1 MSPDLV
7 ITLLLLGAF
16 ATVAVALS
24 LQGLWSSLVAIPS
37 VLVAAAAA
45 TAWHGPLA
53 DSIETYLGSYRHVL
67 DIVAMLGL
75 FAVVMLPL
83 REITDR
89 ASRRRV
95 EFPAMVERL
104 GAPVAASI
112 AAWIFV
118 CFLATALHVAPF
130 PSGVVQET
138 PDARMLFGLSPDRKW
153 LQFVRGSSMSGPF
166 ANGSS
171 KFDPAADFLVRHALR
186 RIELGNE
193 EGPRVNR

>member
-1 MSPDLV
+1 MSPDLA

-16 ATVAVALS
+16 ATVVVALS
-24 LQGLWSSLVAIPS
+24 LQGLWSSLVAIPT

-53 DSIETYLGSYRHVL
+53 DSFDRYLASYTHVL

-95 EFPAMVERL
+95 EFPTMVERL
-104 GAPVAASI
+104 GAPVAASV

-118 CFLATALHVAPF
+118 CFLATSLQVAPL
-130 PSGVVQET
+130 PPGVVQRT
-138 PDARMLFGLSPDRKW
+138 PEARMFLGIAPDRKW
-153 LQFVRGSSMSGPF
+153 LQFVRGSSVSGPF

-171 KFDPAADFLVRHALR
+171 KFDPAGDFLVRHALR
-186 RIELGNE
+186 RIELGKE
-193 EGPRVNR
+193 EGLRVNR

>member
-1 MSPDLV
+1 MSPDLA

-24 LQGLWSSLVAIPS
+24 LQGLWSSLVAIPT
-37 VLVAAAAA
+37 VLLSAAVA

-53 DSIETYLGSYRHVL
+53 DYFDRYLSSYTHVL

-75 FAVVMLPL
+75 FAVAMLPL

-118 CFLATALHVAPF
+118 CFVAMSLQVAPL
-130 PSGVVQET
+130 PPGAVQKT
-138 PDARMLFGLSPDRKW
+138 PDTRMFLGISPDRKW
-153 LQFVRGSSMSGPF
+153 LQFVRGSSGSGPF

-186 RIELGNE
+186 RIEFGKE
-193 EGPRVNR
+193 EGLRVNR